1 MLCRPVNTLGWYI
14 DLDLIEDPPTL
25 VKLICGN
32 GILVACLKGNIQ
44 LFRHDVLLTCKSTHR
59 SELEKGCLIGIP
71 IRTRYTNIIVYTGKN
86 DAETI
91 RPLTAFALL

>member
-14 DLDLIEDPPTL
+14 NLDLTEDPSTL

-32 GILVACLKGNIQ
+32 SILVACSKGNIQ

-59 SELEKGCLIGIP
+59 SELEKNCIVGIP
-71 IRTRYTNIIVYTGKN
+71 VRTKSTNIIVHTGKN

-91 RPLTAFALL
+91 RSVTAFALL